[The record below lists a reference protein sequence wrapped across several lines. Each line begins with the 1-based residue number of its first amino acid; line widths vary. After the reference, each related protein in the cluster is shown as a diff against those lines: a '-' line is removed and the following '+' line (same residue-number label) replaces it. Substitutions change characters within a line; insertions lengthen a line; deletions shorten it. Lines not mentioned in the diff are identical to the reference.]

1 MQDRFKVILSVYT
14 LFIKDNR
21 IFLLRRFNTG
31 YYDGYYGLPAG
42 HLEADETLRQAAARE
57 VKEETG
63 LSVRP
68 EDLRLAHVLYRRSSI
83 PAPHERADFFFVA
96 GEWQGEL
103 YNAEPHRC
111 DHADWFSL
119 VALPE
124 NIVPEVKQ
132 AIEQIQTGALYSEI
146 WP

>member
-14 LFIKDNR
+14 LFIKNSR

-83 PAPHERADFFFVA
+83 PTPHERADFFFVA